1 MSGGAGHIAD
11 MIARIR
17 ENEEMRKSRKY
28 RKAKQNYHKI
38 LHKTDVNYHDATP
51 EELEKLRKKIKKQH
65 IIDDWKIVLKLFLSL
80 IITITIFLGIYFL
93 INKRIN

>member
-17 ENEEMRKSRKY
+17 DNEEMRKSRKY

-38 LHKTDVNYHDATP
+38 LQKTDINYHDASP
-51 EELEKLRKKIKKQH
+51 EELEVIRKKIKKQH
-65 IIDDWKIVLKLFLSL
+65 TIDDWKFVFKLLLSL
-80 IITITIFLGIYFL
+80 ITTIAIFWGLYILTYK
-93 INKRIN
+93 IND

>member
-1 MSGGAGHIAD
+1 

-38 LHKTDVNYHDATP
+38 LHKTDVNYHEATP
-51 EELEKLRKKIKKQH
+51 EELEKLRKK
-65 IIDDWKIVLKLFLSL
+65 
-80 IITITIFLGIYFL
+80 
-93 INKRIN
+93 